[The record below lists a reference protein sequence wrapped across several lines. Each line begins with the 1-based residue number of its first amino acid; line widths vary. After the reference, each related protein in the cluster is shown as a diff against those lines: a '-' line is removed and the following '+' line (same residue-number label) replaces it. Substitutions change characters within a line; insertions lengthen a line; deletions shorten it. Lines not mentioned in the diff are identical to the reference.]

1 VPLSEPLLAPTFLFR
16 FSATC
21 RYRARLWSERGAAL
35 GPEFVLP
42 SFGELEGRPL
52 FADVRAA
59 WSAKGLVFDVRVKGK
74 KQPAWC
80 RESRLEDSD
89 GFQVLIDTRDA
100 HNIHRATRFCHH
112 LVFLPAGSG
121 SGFAKP
127 TAALV
132 PIHRARDNPRAID
145 SKLLRVLGQSQ
156 RDGYRLQALVPAE
169 ALTGFD
175 PAEQPRLGFSYA
187 VIDRELGWQTFS
199 VGPEFP
205 FQEDPSLWG
214 TLELKK

>member
-1 VPLSEPLLAPTFLFR
+1 LSEPLLAPTFLFR
-16 FSATC
+16 FSAPC
-21 RYRARLWSERGAAL
+21 RYRARWWSDQGAAL
-35 GPEFVLP
+35 GPPFSLP
-42 SFGELEGRPL
+42 SFGELEGRPV
-52 FADVRAA
+52 FAEVRAA
-59 WSAKGLVFDVRVKGK
+59 WSTNGLLFDVRVRGK
-74 KQPAWC
+74 KQPVWC
-80 RESRLEDSD
+80 RATRLEDSD

-112 LVFLPAGSG
+112 LVFLPAGSD

-132 PIHRARDNPRAID
+132 PIHRARENPRAID
-145 SKLLRVLGQSQ
+145 PGLLRVVAKLH
-156 RDGYRLQALVPAE
+156 RDGYRLQTLVPAE

-187 VIDRELGWQTFS
+187 VVDRELGWQTFS

-205 FQEDPSLWG
+205 FLEDPSLWG